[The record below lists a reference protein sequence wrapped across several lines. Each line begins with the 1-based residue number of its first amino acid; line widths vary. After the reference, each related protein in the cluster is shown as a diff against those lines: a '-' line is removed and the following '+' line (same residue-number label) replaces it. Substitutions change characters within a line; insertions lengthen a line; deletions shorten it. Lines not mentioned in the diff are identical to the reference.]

1 MSFFVIVFESK
12 TNMSNNIN
20 VTIPKVYCNI
30 ENCNISNPGPL
41 EQKPGLEQ
49 DLIVLLYESFCVC

>member
-41 EQKPGLEQ
+41 EQNPGPELGWP
-49 DLIVLLYESFCVC
+49 VLLYKYFYVC